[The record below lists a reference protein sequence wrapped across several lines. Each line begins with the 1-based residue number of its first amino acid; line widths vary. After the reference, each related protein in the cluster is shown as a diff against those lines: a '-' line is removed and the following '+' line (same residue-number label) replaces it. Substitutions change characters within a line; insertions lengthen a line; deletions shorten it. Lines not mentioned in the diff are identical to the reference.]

1 MTKKTVWLVY
11 MIAASF
17 TLVVPSSAS
26 AGKAY
31 SIPVSNRVVV
41 VELQL
46 SDEQPVRIANREGG
60 MIKVGNATTGRQWGL
75 VPLIRDAAIEWSVSE
90 IVALGDFNEGL
101 KVKGAVTGVIGVQ
114 TQLPG
119 APISVKVLEITDATG
134 ALPASVDCCVHCG
147 SGPYYCGDA
156 VCAPCGQCC
165 DPGFCS
171 APGKPKMQ
179 CD

>member
-1 MTKKTVWLVY
+1 MTKKTIWSAF
-11 MIAASF
+11 MMAASF
-17 TLVVPSSAS
+17 TLVVPSNAS

-46 SDEQPVRIANREGG
+46 SDEQPVRVANREGG
-60 MIKVGNATTGRQWGL
+60 MIKVGNATTGLQWGL
-75 VPLIRDAAIEWSVSE
+75 VPLIRTAGIEWSVAE
-90 IVALGDFNEGL
+90 IVALGEFNEGL
-101 KVKGAVTGVIGVQ
+101 KVKGAVTGGIGVQ

-119 APISVKVLEITDATG
+119 APITVKVLEITDVTDT
-134 ALPASVDCCVHCG
+134 LPPSVDCCVQCG
-147 SGPYYCGDA
+147 NGSYYCGDA

-171 APGKPKMQ
+171 GPGKPKMQ